1 MSQSVR
7 IRNTTRETMLA
18 EHGEVADNPWRRLK
32 GLIGRRG
39 FEPGEGLVLQDCR
52 GIHTWFMGFPIDVLH
67 VDRTCVVRRVM
78 AKLPPNRFGPIVWRS
93 SFVVELP
100 AGVVQASGTRV
111 GDRLSLD

>member
-1 MSQSVR
+1 AHVSGPLRGDHGAGRAEPAQLYDRRRPMSQSVR

-18 EHGEVADNPWRRLK
+18 DHGEVADNPWRRLK

-67 VDRTCVVRRVM
+67 VDRTGVVRRV
-78 AKLPPNRFGPIVWRS
+78 
-93 SFVVELP
+93 
-100 AGVVQASGTRV
+100 
-111 GDRLSLD
+111 